1 MKLEEAIIVLNNL
14 TDRKFIKV
22 IKKYINKK
30 AINKLTVGTES
41 SIEENVRNVFGYT
54 LQEKNF
60 LNKII
65 FKHIDKVIRQHYS
78 HYKFKFPYLTTAR
91 LQQIDLLK
99 YEIGGKYDIHTDHF
113 YKGQRTL
120 TFILNLNEDYEGGDF
135 VFYNQD
141 NTEMKRVKCTTATCI
156 MFPSNFQYP
165 HRIEP
170 ITKGTR
176 YSVVAWLV

>member
-1 MKLEEAIIVLNNL
+1 MKLEEAIVVLNNL
-14 TDRKFIKV
+14 TNKDFIEL
-22 IKKYINKK
+22 IKKYTDKK
-30 AINKLTVGTES
+30 AIKKLSTVGGDTKH
-41 SIEENVRNVFGYT
+41 IRNVFGYT
-54 LQEKNF
+54 LTKN
-60 LNKII
+60 NISDKIF
-65 FKHIDKVIRQHYS
+65 FKHIDRIIQQHYS
-78 HYKFKFPYLTTAR
+78 HYKFKFPYLKTSN
-91 LQQIDLLK
+91 LNQIDLLK
-99 YEIGGKYDIHTDHF
+99 YEVGGKYEIHTDHGHQ
-113 YKGQRTL
+113 GQRTL

-176 YSVVAWLV
+176 YSIVAWLI

>member
-1 MKLEEAIIVLNNL
+1 MKLEEAIVVLNNL
-14 TDRKFIKV
+14 TNKDFIEL

-30 AINKLTVGTES
+30 AVSKLSTLDGDPNKS
-41 SIEENVRNVFGYT
+41 RNVLGYT
-54 LQEKNF
+54 LQKDTISD
-60 LNKII
+60 KIF
-65 FKHIDKVIRQHYS
+65 FKHIDKIIQQHYF
-78 HYKFKFPYLTTAR
+78 HYKFKFPYLQTTNID
-91 LQQIDLLK
+91 QVDLLK
-99 YEIGGKYDIHTDHF
+99 YEVGGKYEIHCDHC
-113 YKGQRTL
+113 YQAERTL

-141 NTEMKRVKCTTATCI
+141 NTEMKIVKCKTATCI

-176 YSVVAWLV
+176 YSIVAWLI